1 LDLSLPKKNTHIN
14 QKTRSFLHTS
24 GFVPPTQ
31 QQNHLGGTNPASK
44 TKGKNPHP
52 KP

>member
-1 LDLSLPKKNTHIN
+1 LDLSLPEKNTHIY
-14 QKTRSFLHTS
+14 QKTSSFLHTS
-24 GFVPPTQ
+24 GFVPPT